1 MDDNK
6 PWKILKE
13 MGISDHDTCLLYKG
27 QEETVRMGHGTTGRF
42 KVWKGVHGGCILP
55 PCLFNFYVEDIM
67 QMLGW
72 MKHKL
77 GSRLP
82 GETSA
87 TSDMQMIPL

>member
-6 PWKILKE
+6 QWKILKE

-27 QEETVRMGHGTTGRF
+27 QEETVRMGHRTTDRF
-42 KVWKGVHGGCILP
+42 KIWKGVHGGCILS
-55 PCLFNFYVEDIM
+55 PCTHFYVEYIM

-82 GETSA
+82 GETST